1 MKWLAALTMLLFQ
14 GLAVCTI
21 GVMTTS
27 GLGFGPAILTA
38 VSEVILGV
46 IIIRMMLRDAHRA
59 HQTIE

>member
-1 MKWLAALTMLLFQ
+1 MSWLAASMMLLFQ

-21 GVMTTS
+21 GIMMTS
-27 GLGFGPAILTA
+27 GLGFGAAMLTA

-46 IIIRMMLRDAHRA
+46 IIIRMMLRDAYRS